1 MSKVSNWAI
10 IEKLA
15 VLEHHCKG
23 KGITKL
29 QVFVSFY
36 LVILNQSASSQPRT
50 FFPFASA
57 ATSPTFAPTH
67 LP

>member
-15 VLEHHCKG
+15 VFGAPLQG

-57 ATSPTFAPTH
+57 ATSPTLAPTH

>member
-10 IEKLA
+10 NEKLA
-15 VLEHHCKG
+15 VLEHYSRAKVSQ
-23 KGITKL
+23 KL

-50 FFPFASA
+50 FFPFTSA